1 MNRKKKR
8 LIERA
13 DRNEIIREIIVALQK
28 EGGVIYLKKPMTVWV
43 DEIFGE
49 LPVTVNKIVM
59 DHAESSL
66 PDGFTFGNEYSDIHM
81 DTNSLKELANT
92 VL

>member
-66 PDGFTFGNEYSDIHM
+66 PDGFTIGNEYSDIHM

>member
-13 DRNEIIREIIVALQK
+13 HRNEIIREIIVALQK

-49 LPVTVNKIVM
+49 LPVTVNKSSWTMPSPRFRM
-59 DHAESSL
+59 DSQSETNT
-66 PDGFTFGNEYSDIHM
+66 PTYIWIQIHLE
-81 DTNSLKELANT
+81 N
-92 VL
+92 